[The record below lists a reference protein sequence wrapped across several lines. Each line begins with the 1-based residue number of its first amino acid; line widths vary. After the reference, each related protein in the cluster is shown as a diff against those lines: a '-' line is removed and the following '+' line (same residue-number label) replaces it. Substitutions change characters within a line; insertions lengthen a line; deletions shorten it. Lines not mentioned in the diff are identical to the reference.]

1 VLGAYLSH
9 HIIPSANWSGSPSCF
24 LFSITLDMKLPY
36 HARELLKHRDNLND
50 SSYGGESGSNTTS
63 SYVNTTPLAFY
74 AQPDIFYVGNG
85 DLCIENDLLNGS
97 SEIENCYGCGL
108 MTPCK
113 EACCFLAGSPF
124 FTIDVLEVFAITL

>member
-1 VLGAYLSH
+1 
-9 HIIPSANWSGSPSCF
+9 
-24 LFSITLDMKLPY
+24 MKLPY
-36 HARELLKHRDNLND
+36 HARELLKHRDNSND
-50 SSYGGESGSNTTS
+50 SSNGGESGSNTTS

-74 AQPDIFYVGNG
+74 AQPDDIFYVGNG